1 MPRAFSPDER
11 ARIQERLLT
20 AGRQAFATYG
30 LRRASVDDLARAAAI
45 SKGAFYLFYPSK
57 EALLLDVLQRFEADF
72 QRRMLDQV
80 LRPELTPAESL
91 RSMLHAALAVR
102 GSDPVLRK
110 LTGADAQA
118 LLRRISPAQA
128 AALRKADV
136 ASVHRFLDYW
146 RARGADIQVDEDVLT
161 GLMRAIVLST
171 LRELEIG
178 SSVYRQVMELMIDA
192 VAAHVMP
199 TTTTPEVSHAG

>member
-1 MPRAFSPDER
+1 VPRAFSPDER

-72 QRRMLDQV
+72 QRRVLDQV

>member
-72 QRRMLDQV
+72 QRRVLDQV